1 MLAKALMFI
10 LGGIIISAAGTE
22 HLKNMGDDQK
32 VPLDRLDVFIL
43 ALALVGIPPLSGF
56 AGKVMIIRG
65 GLDTGMLTL
74 SLIGLASSFL
84 VLYSLMKVFRLAFWG
99 NEPEKELPKV
109 NLKSAS
115 AVAAGL
121 LVLVIAMGIG
131 AEWVYTYVSQAG
143 DILVSPGLY
152 IEAVMKE

>member
-1 MLAKALMFI
+1 
-10 LGGIIISAAGTE
+10 
-22 HLKNMGDDQK
+22 
-32 VPLDRLDVFIL
+32 
-43 ALALVGIPPLSGF
+43 
-56 AGKVMIIRG
+56 
-65 GLDTGMLTL
+65 MLTL

-99 NEPEKELPKV
+99 NEPETELPKV

-152 IEAVMKE
+152 IEAVMKL

>member
-1 MLAKALMFI
+1 MIRKYPLIGWMF
-10 LGGIIISAAGTE
+10 
-22 HLKNMGDDQK
+22 
-32 VPLDRLDVFIL
+32 FIL